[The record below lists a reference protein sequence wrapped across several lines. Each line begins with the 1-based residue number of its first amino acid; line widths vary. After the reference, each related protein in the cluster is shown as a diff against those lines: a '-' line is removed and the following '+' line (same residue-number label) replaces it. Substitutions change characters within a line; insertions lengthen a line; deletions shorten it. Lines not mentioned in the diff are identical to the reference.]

1 MEALIQTA
9 AAAPAPQSCRGEVV
23 SSPVQPS
30 AFGPGRRAVANLFFG
45 EFGPKAVQ
53 VAERT
58 LQDFCAS

>member
-1 MEALIQTA
+1 
-9 AAAPAPQSCRGEVV
+9 
-23 SSPVQPS
+23 
-30 AFGPGRRAVANLFFG
+30 VANLFFG